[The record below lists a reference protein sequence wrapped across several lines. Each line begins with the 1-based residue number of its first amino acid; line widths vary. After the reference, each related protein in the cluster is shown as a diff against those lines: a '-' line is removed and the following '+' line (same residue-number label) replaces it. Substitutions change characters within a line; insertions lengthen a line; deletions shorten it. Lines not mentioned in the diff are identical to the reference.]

1 MISLPELFVLLALG
15 LLVWFWFDSLKA
27 REAGVAA
34 ARAAC
39 RREGLQFLDE
49 TVVGRGLRPVR
60 NDEGRLV
67 LQRAFDFDYS
77 RSGYDRYRGSVVLQG
92 REIVLLDVGVWRLE
106 PGGLTGPEQ

>member
-1 MISLPELFVLLALG
+1 MISLPELLVLLALG

-60 NDEGRLV
+60 DDDG
-67 LQRAFDFDYS
+67 
-77 RSGYDRYRGSVVLQG
+77 RSGYDRYRGAVVLQG
-92 REIVLLDVGVWRLE
+92 REVVLLDLGGEGREALP
-106 PGGLTGPEQ
+106 PGT

>member
-1 MISLPELFVLLALG
+1 MITFPELLALLALG

-34 ARAAC
+34 ARIAC

-49 TVVGRGLRPVR
+49 TVVGHGLRPVR
-60 NDEGRLV
+60 DEDGRLV

-77 RSGYDRYRGSVVLQG
+77 RSGFDRFRGTVVLQG
-92 REIVLLDVGVWRLE
+92 RDIVLLDVGAWR
-106 PGGLTGPEQ
+106 PVQAGVDGPEQ

>member
-1 MISLPELFVLLALG
+1 MSLPELLALLALG

-49 TVVGRGLRPVR
+49 SVVGRGLRPVR
-60 NDEGRLV
+60 DEHGRLV

-77 RSGYDRYRGSVVLQG
+77 RSGYDRFRGAVVLQG
-92 REIVLLDVGVWRLE
+92 RDVVLLDVGAWRLVQD
-106 PGGLTGPEQ
+106 GLAGPER